1 MLEGSGD
8 MTGEQDR
15 VEDGG
20 KNGSYHRGCKF

>member
-20 KNGSYHRGCKF
+20 KNGRYHRVCIF